1 MFFVWGIEI
10 DLILAW
16 GSKLTWSLCG
26 GSELTWFLCAGR
38 KLLLVRGSIDLFFV
52 LVVEND
58 LVFVCGLRSAGDIWV
73 NSRVSYGD
81 MDLGV

>member
-1 MFFVWGIEI
+1 MNLVFVWGIEI

-52 LVVEND
+52 WVVENV
-58 LVFVCGLRSAGDIWV
+58 LVFLFGLWS
-73 NSRVSYGD
+73 
-81 MDLGV
+81 